1 MLNLS
6 KIKYL
11 NKFLYILIVFLLF
24 ASSCVKQNTTFDKNS
39 NIFDL
44 SKEKFDDNTIYNLS
58 GQWEFY
64 WDTILAPSQIK
75 KHNKEFILVNVP
87 NLWTNYKID
96 GKYLPSFGYATYHT
110 KIILPKTGFYS
121 LKFKRIFLSCNIFI
135 NDSLIY
141 SNGKLSTNPKEYI
154 PSRMTREVVF
164 PASKDTLDLTIQ
176 VANFSHKKAGI
187 VRDLKLGLPKAIIKM
202 TYTNLLYDMFIFG
215 ALGFM
220 MIFYF
225 ILYFYNKSN
234 KSNLFFSIFL
244 LSEIL
249 LISLDREL
257 IFFRFFPNFSWEV
270 ASKIYYIAAFLR
282 IMMFAV
288 LIESFTKGLFSKK
301 LKNGLIYFTILI
313 SIFIILTPMRIYSY
327 TLILIILLSFLTIV
341 YETIIS
347 IQYSKNDKT
356 ITFAYIGLIII
367 IISIINDGLYEY
379 EIIKTFYSTGLSI
392 FIFTLLQSILLSIK
406 NTSLLNKEESLKDRD
421 EIQNKLK
428 KALLNTPSYD
438 LAGTL
443 QAIIKNLEIE
453 KIILFTLDEQNII
466 LSITAQENIT
476 KDNVNERIDLSKEHF
491 LFEHKI
497 VKFSFENK
505 QSVQSKNFSLSDE
518 YRHKKHV
525 RSIVTLPLLKNDK
538 VIALIYFENKIKK
551 MSDSL
556 INVLQTAQTQFY
568 SLISTAVT
576 YFNLIKLNTELDE
589 KVKIRTVEV
598 EKQKD
603 ELDEQNQQL
612 DEKIQLLEEQY
623 AIQKELNNELETNIT
638 TIEKE
643 NVILENQNK
652 RISTQ
657 KEQIEKHTD
666 TINLNISYANKILS
680 ALSSFEKIHPFKEF
694 FHLDLPKNIV
704 SGDFFWSKR
713 VNNDFI
719 FALADSTG
727 HGVPGALM
735 RMFANQNLSKIINK
749 SIANK
754 IEIIPHD
761 ILNQLRN
768 NIKIN
773 FSSESKQLNEG
784 LDIAFCK
791 YNLETKKLYYS
802 GAYSSVIIISN
813 HEINIIKGD
822 RMPVGKYIEGFE
834 SSFTTKIFQLKENDI
849 IYLFTD
855 GYVDQFNSENNQK
868 YYISKFKNYLLQIH
882 KRPLN
887 IQKNNL
893 FDEFYSWKGNFYQ
906 LDDVSVI
913 GAKI

>member
-6 KIKYL
+6 KIKFL

-24 ASSCVKQNTTFDKNS
+24 ASSCVKQNTIFDKNS
-39 NIFDL
+39 RIFDL
-44 SKEKFDDNTIYNLS
+44 SKEKFDYNNIYNLS

-75 KHNKEFILVNVP
+75 NYNKEFLLVNVP
-87 NLWTNYKID
+87 NLWTNYKIK
-96 GKYLPSFGYATYHT
+96 GEYLPSFGYASYHT
-110 KIILPKTGFYS
+110 KIILPQTGFYS
-121 LKFKRIFLSCNIFI
+121 LKFKRIFLSCKIFI
-135 NDSLIY
+135 NDSLLY
-141 SNGKLSTNPKEYI
+141 SSGKLSTNPKEYI
-154 PSRMTREVVF
+154 PSRITKEVIF
-164 PASKDTLDLTIQ
+164 PASNDTLDLTIQ

-187 VRDLKLGLPKAIIKM
+187 ARDLKIGTPKAIIKL

-257 IFFRFFPNFSWEV
+257 IFLRFFPNFRWEI
-270 ASKIYYIAAFLR
+270 ASKIYYIASFLR

-301 LKNGLIYFTILI
+301 LKNALIYFTILI
-313 SIFIILTPMRIYSY
+313 SIFIIVTPMIIYSY
-327 TLILIILLSFLTIV
+327 SLILIVILSFFTIL

-347 IQYSKNDKT
+347 IRYSKNDKT
-356 ITFAYIGLIII
+356 ITFAYIGLIILL
-367 IISIINDGLYEY
+367 ISIINDSLYEY
-379 EIIKTFYSTGLSI
+379 EIINTFYSSGLSV

-406 NTSLLNKEESLKDRD
+406 NMSILNKEESLKNRD

-428 KALLNTPSYD
+428 IALLSTPSYD
-438 LAGTL
+438 LPGTF

-453 KIILFTLDEQNII
+453 KIILFTLDEKNII
-466 LSITAQENIT
+466 LSIIAQENIT
-476 KDNVNERIDLSKEHF
+476 KDNVNEIIDLSKEQF

-497 VKFSFENK
+497 VKYSFEQK
-505 QSVQSKNFSLSDE
+505 ESVQSKNFFLSDE

-525 RSIVTLPLLKNDK
+525 QSIVTLPLISEDR
-538 VIALIYFENKIKK
+538 VIGLIYFENKVKK
-551 MSDSL
+551 MSNSL
-556 INVLQTAQTQFY
+556 IDVIQSAQTQFY
-568 SLISTAVT
+568 SLISTGVT
-576 YFNLIKLNTELDE
+576 YFNLIKLNAELDE
-589 KVKIRTVEV
+589 KVKARTVEV

-623 AIQKELNNELETNIT
+623 AIQKELNIELETNIT

-643 NVILENQNK
+643 NVVLENQNK
-652 RISTQ
+652 RISSQ

-680 ALSSFEKIHPFKEF
+680 ALSSFEKEHPFKEF

-735 RMFANQNLSKIINK
+735 RIFANQSLSKIINK
-749 SIANK
+749 SISQK
-754 IEIIPHD
+754 IEIIPHE
-761 ILNQLRN
+761 ILNKLRN

-802 GAYSSVIIISN
+802 GAYSCVIILSN

-834 SSFTTKIFQLKENDI
+834 ASFTTKIFQLKENDI

-868 YYISKFKNYLLQIH
+868 YYISQFKDYLLQIH

-893 FDEFYSWKGNFYQ
+893 LDEFNSWKGNFYQ